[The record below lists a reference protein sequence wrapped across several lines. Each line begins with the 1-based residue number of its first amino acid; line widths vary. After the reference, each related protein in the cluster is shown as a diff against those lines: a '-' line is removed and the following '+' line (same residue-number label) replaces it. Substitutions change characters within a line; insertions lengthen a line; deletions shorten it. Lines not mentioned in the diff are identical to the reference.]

1 MAEHTSNLEVV
12 QKIKVKLRK
21 SNITCDELASLLNT
35 ADKTSYQQE
44 DVIRGFMKLYSY
56 TDDIL
61 KLLTTGSEF

>member
-1 MAEHTSNLEVV
+1 MAEYISNLEVV

-21 SNITCDELASLLNT
+21 CNITCDELASLLNT

-61 KLLTTGSEF
+61 ALLTKGSE